1 MMLKIMLQSEGVAKD
16 SKSKRRL
23 FGRSTD
29 SGSFKEKEKDAES
42 TRSGGTPVN
51 SPPPSASPVDE
62 TAPVRRRSKSKSVED
77 SNTKKSDRLSLF
89 GASFTGT
96 LGKHR
101 KPAPR
106 LSK

>member
-1 MMLKIMLQSEGVAKD
+1 MMLKTTLQSEGVAKD

-29 SGSFKEKEKDAES
+29 SGSFKEKKDAES

-77 SNTKKSDRLSLF
+77 SSNNKKSDRLSLF

>member
-1 MMLKIMLQSEGVAKD
+1 MAKD

-29 SGSFKEKEKDAES
+29 SGSFKEKDAES
-42 TRSGGTPVN
+42 TRSSGTTVN

-62 TAPVRRRSKSKSVED
+62 TIPVRRRSKGSKSVD
-77 SNTKKSDRLSLF
+77 DNNRKSDRLSLF

>member
-1 MMLKIMLQSEGVAKD
+1 MLKTVLQSEGAAKD
-16 SKSKRRL
+16 PRSKRRL
-23 FGRSTD
+23 FGRSAD
-29 SGSFKEKEKDAES
+29 SGSLKDKDAES

-51 SPPPSASPVDE
+51 SPPPSSSPVDE
-62 TAPVRRRSKSKSVED
+62 AVPLRRRSKGNKSVDD
-77 SNTKKSDRLSLF
+77 SKKTDRLSLF

>member
-1 MMLKIMLQSEGVAKD
+1 MLKTMLQTEGMAKD

-29 SGSFKEKEKDAES
+29 SGSFKEKDAES

-62 TAPVRRRSKSKSVED
+62 AAPVRRRSKGSVDD
-77 SNTKKSDRLSLF
+77 SHKKSDRLSLF